1 MMGVHLNVLENI
13 KKKQEESAAQAK
25 ERMAELDKK
34 LQRRAKKYGLD
45 ISKDERIMKQE
56 NRHIDTLNQYLKDAK
71 EENRPEDIKRWKA
84 ELDSRLI
91 MTKKEIIQWWN
102 DHHPDMR

>member
-1 MMGVHLNVLENI
+1 
-13 KKKQEESAAQAK
+13 
-25 ERMAELDKK
+25 MAELDKK
-34 LQRRAKKYGLD
+34 FQRRAKKYGLD
-45 ISKDERIMKQE
+45 ISRDERIMKQE
-56 NRHIDTLNQYLKDAK
+56 DRARDTIKQSLKSA
-71 EENRPEDIKRWKA
+71 EENNRPEDIKRWKA